1 MIKDIIIKRIVKL
14 KKEIQKIEI
23 LEKTFPK
30 EELICAK
37 NGKGY
42 KWYLKS
48 AGKPIYLP
56 KKERLLAEKLAM
68 KKYYMLRKQDLM
80 CEAKHAMRIQE
91 KCKRKIMHLICYWKM
106 MVTLNCWERHL
117 DRIQKI

>member
-37 NGKGY
+37 M
-42 KWYLKS
+42 
-48 AGKPIYLP
+48 
-56 KKERLLAEKLAM
+56 EK
-68 KKYYMLRKQDLM
+68 D
-80 CEAKHAMRIQE
+80 ISG
-91 KCKRKIMHLICYWKM
+91 I
-106 MVTLNCWERHL
+106 
-117 DRIQKI
+117 

>member
-1 MIKDIIIKRIVKL
+1 MRMIKDIIIKRIVKL
-14 KKEIQKIEI
+14 KKEIQKIDI

-48 AGKPIYLP
+48 AG
-56 KKERLLAEKLAM
+56 
-68 KKYYMLRKQDLM
+68 
-80 CEAKHAMRIQE
+80 
-91 KCKRKIMHLICYWKM
+91 
-106 MVTLNCWERHL
+106 
-117 DRIQKI
+117 

>member
-42 KWYLKS
+42 K
-48 AGKPIYLP
+48 
-56 KKERLLAEKLAM
+56 
-68 KKYYMLRKQDLM
+68 
-80 CEAKHAMRIQE
+80 
-91 KCKRKIMHLICYWKM
+91 
-106 MVTLNCWERHL
+106 
-117 DRIQKI
+117 